1 MKSFTESGVLFPDDW
16 ENEPEEPAVPPPA
29 PEPKP
34 ERKVRDTAARPAPKL
49 ASEDEDL
56 DYGTPCFKRADLVD
70 LLCEEHG
77 FDVAESRAFVA
88 EFFDMIFDHLVQG
101 HMVKLSGL
109 GRFSVRYKAPRPARN
124 PWTGETVMLE
134 ERTVVCYQSS
144 TLSTLASLR
153 SFVRRRRAEN
163 ACKKAGL
170 SRKYGI

>member
-77 FDVAESRAFVA
+77 VDVAESRAFVA

-144 TLSTLASLR
+144 DTLNTRVTAKLR
-153 SFVRRRRAEN
+153 E
-163 ACKKAGL
+163 KKKG
-170 SRKYGI
+170 

>member
-34 ERKVRDTAARPAPKL
+34 ERNVRDPKL
-49 ASEDEDL
+49 AAVDEDL
-56 DYGTPCFKRADLVD
+56 DDGTPCFLRADMVD
-70 LLCEEHG
+70 LRCEEHG
-77 FDVAESRAFVA
+77 CDGAESRAFVA

-144 TLSTLASLR
+144 DTLNTRVTAKLR
-153 SFVRRRRAEN
+153 E
-163 ACKKAGL
+163 KKKG
-170 SRKYGI
+170 

>member
-109 GRFSVRYKAPRPARN
+109 GRFSVRYKAPRPAGTLDGRN
-124 PWTGETVMLE
+124 GHARGAYGGLLPVLRHSQHPRHCE
-134 ERTVVCYQSS
+134 
-144 TLSTLASLR
+144 AS
-153 SFVRRRRAEN
+153 
-163 ACKKAGL
+163 
-170 SRKYGI
+170 

>member
-109 GRFSVRYKAPRPARN
+109 GRFSVRNGHARGAYGGLL
-124 PWTGETVMLE
+124 PVLRHSQHSRHCE
-134 ERTVVCYQSS
+134 
-144 TLSTLASLR
+144 AS
-153 SFVRRRRAEN
+153 
-163 ACKKAGL
+163 
-170 SRKYGI
+170 

>member
-109 GRFSVRYKAPRPARN
+109 GRFSVRYKAPRPAGTPGRAKRSCSRSVRWSATS
-124 PWTGETVMLE
+124 PP
-134 ERTVVCYQSS
+134 
-144 TLSTLASLR
+144 TLSTPASLR
-153 SFVRRRRAEN
+153 SFVRRRAEN

>member
-88 EFFDMIFDHLVQG
+88 EFFDMIFDHLVQ
-101 HMVKLSGL
+101 LSL
-109 GRFSVRYKAPRPARN
+109 
-124 PWTGETVMLE
+124 
-134 ERTVVCYQSS
+134 
-144 TLSTLASLR
+144 
-153 SFVRRRRAEN
+153 
-163 ACKKAGL
+163 
-170 SRKYGI
+170 IHI

>member
-1 MKSFTESGVLFPDDW
+1 MPVHAFALDQRLH
-16 ENEPEEPAVPPPA
+16 PAICALSA

-144 TLSTLASLR
+144 DTLNTRVTAKLR
-153 SFVRRRRAEN
+153 E
-163 ACKKAGL
+163 KKKG
-170 SRKYGI
+170 